1 MTNKK
6 RSFFLTIVNC
16 VFNVFRRKIWLS
28 DHISYFS
35 PGSSFLFYL
44 ARFSRFVVLCYRLK
58 SSGSSFIFSKKLIQL
73 VIFKGVFWWLKSV
86 MLRCLGL
93 YERREAATTMRQG
106 KGKILGMGYLHHS
119 LAPLASCREKDL
131 SIIYF

>member
-6 RSFFLTIVNC
+6 RSFFLRIVNC

-35 PGSSFLFYL
+35 PGSLLFGVI
-44 ARFSRFVVLCYRLK
+44 FCVVLYYRLK
-58 SSGSSFIFSKKLIQL
+58 NGPGLMFSKKLIQL

-106 KGKILGMGYLHHS
+106 KGKNPRYGIS
-119 LAPLASCREKDL
+119 ASR
-131 SIIYF
+131 STH